1 MSIEKINTI
10 MAKLNMLHQ
19 SFIKLADH
27 KTELITT
34 GDMDGIKKMMN
45 DEQSHISAIA
55 QLEGARQQAV
65 DAYFKAK
72 NMTPT
77 APTIEQLIA
86 IVPTEQEKTKLRTTS
101 QQLLQSVDHLK
112 RCNDLNQKLLFESL
126 KVVNMT
132 LDMMRPQQENFN
144 YGDSQGARSSAAMT
158 GRFNSQA

>member
-19 SFIKLADH
+19 SLIKLADH

-34 GDMDGIKKMMN
+34 GDMDGIKQILN
-45 DEQSHISAIA
+45 DEQSHISAIS
-55 QLEGARQQAV
+55 QLEGVRQQLV
-65 DAYFKAK
+65 DAYFKAH
-72 NMTPT
+72 NAPT
-77 APTIEQLIA
+77 TSPTIEQLIA
-86 IVPTEQEKTKLRTTS
+86 IVPTKQERQQLRDTS
-101 QQLLQSVDHLK
+101 QQLLQSVNHLK

-144 YGDSQGARSSAAMT
+144 YGETQGARQVASTM
-158 GRFNSQA
+158 GRFNSKA